1 MKSKTTQRASAILLA
16 IITAL
21 AAVFTLPSCTGF
33 DGDGVTFPGINLPID
48 IGVVYP
54 LEDGLAIQVGPA
66 DEGGLEVALIGEGQ
80 LTDNLKK
87 FPGGFSILSS
97 KTGVTYRITEGAR
110 GKPLVTII
118 APELEPAK

>member
-1 MKSKTTQRASAILLA
+1 MKSKTTQRASAILMA

-66 DEGGLEVALIGEGQ
+66 EEV
-80 LTDNLKK
+80 
-87 FPGGFSILSS
+87 PRRILN
-97 KTGVTYRITEGAR
+97 TEQQDGSHLPDHRR
-110 GKPLVTII
+110 G
-118 APELEPAK
+118 